1 MSPERRS
8 TIRAA
13 LDTHPAGELQQIAT
27 ELLSALD
34 DAATRLAHVAR
45 LSAVAERAMA
55 EPTRD
60 WSQAILALNAISI
73 TAQGLDE
80 PV

>member
-1 MSPERRS
+1 
-8 TIRAA
+8 
-13 LDTHPAGELQQIAT
+13 
-27 ELLSALD
+27 
-34 DAATRLAHVAR
+34 
-45 LSAVAERAMA
+45 MA